1 MTEWFYARGGQ
12 QSGPVSYE
20 ELADLAKKGDL
31 NPQKDLVWNQTMK
44 DWLHAGQVPG
54 LFGFS
59 ESSESSSSSS
69 ASPAWDENTGRAPE
83 TILQEITPGSHPIE
97 VKACIQRGFTLVC
110 RNAGKLL
117 LVGLI
122 YFVSTIALKTSLTIM
137 DNLLDLPKF
146 EFTTLVSPETTQSL
160 EIANS
165 SGSFAAKDS
174 ALNIILTQLFSLFLS
189 LGLTQIGLK
198 MIAGKEFSVGLL
210 FKGGKQFLPLLGA
223 TILISLILIIGFIC
237 LVIPGIYLTA
247 RLSYYLPA
255 MVDRKLGPINSLK
268 YSWSITTDNTWN
280 LIRLSFMYFL
290 IGLAG
295 ILAFCVGIFLAAPI
309 IWLTSLVVYRWLQYG
324 RLAIQDQPG
333 TETPLLKNM

>member
-1 MTEWFYARGGQ
+1 MIEWFYARGGQ

-20 ELADLAKKGDL
+20 QLADLAKKGDL

-44 DWLHAGQVPG
+44 DWLPAGQVPG

-59 ESSESSSSSS
+59 ASSESSPSTA
-69 ASPAWDENTGRAPE
+69 ASPTWNESTGSAVE

-97 VKACIQRGFTLVC
+97 VKACIHRGFTLVC
-110 RNAGKLL
+110 RNVSKLL

-137 DNLLDLPKF
+137 DKTLGLPKF
-146 EFTTLVSPETTQSL
+146 EFTTLASPETAQSP
-160 EIANS
+160 EIANYP
-165 SGSFAAKDS
+165 GSFAAKDS
-174 ALNIILTQLFSLFLS
+174 ALNLILTQLFSLFLS

-223 TILISLILIIGFIC
+223 TVLFSLIVIIGFIC
-237 LVIPGIYLTA
+237 FVIPGIYLAA

-255 MVDRKLGPINSLK
+255 IVDRKLGPISSLK
-268 YSWSITTDNTWN
+268 YSWYITTDNTGN

-295 ILAFCVGIFLAAPI
+295 ILAFCVGILFAGPV

-324 RLAIQDQPG
+324 RLAVQDQPG
-333 TETPLLKNM
+333 TETPLLQSV